1 MSEVFATREKVKK
14 EQRNKVRVGEYC
26 VASKRREGKAVT
38 ITDRGRVDEDLKPQ
52 SPSSALKVTC
62 IDLFLLGVLAS
73 NFLCLLSDIDNS
85 YRPKTLPSTLL
96 ILPWTGPDFGVS
108 DVLAFWFPSLSPP
121 RRRCLKARRI
131 PLVSPPVAVE
141 VAEDEDDTDFAVDDP
156 SPSSALRLAAFF
168 SSMFLIIFDFSI
180 LFMINLFSRLA

>member
-1 MSEVFATREKVKK
+1 
-14 EQRNKVRVGEYC
+14 
-26 VASKRREGKAVT
+26 
-38 ITDRGRVDEDLKPQ
+38 
-52 SPSSALKVTC
+52 
-62 IDLFLLGVLAS
+62 LAS

-180 LFMINLFSRLA
+180 LFMINLFSRLAWLISACNLWAREAFSYAIGKLKWMIGVSITCKKSVHPKERHKRTKKKKKLTNSLSQMVPLEFW